1 MSLILKFFFF
11 LNCKKSRR
19 QIHFCGNSLIF
30 TKMDL
35 PSIFFCSLESTFQYE
50 TPCKP
55 KSRLWYSKNQGDLCN
70 KISCLQQKYSKT
82 EVYSKKR
89 SFFFPNL
96 RLFYCIFRLAH
107 HHHGIPMPPPSVML
121 SMPPP
126 TVNMASGNV
135 MTTHAPQHI
144 TPHSNHMHI
153 QHVVHHHSP

>member
-1 MSLILKFFFF
+1 MKHPVNQNRGYDIQKIKVIYVIKF
-11 LNCKKSRR
+11 
-19 QIHFCGNSLIF
+19 
-30 TKMDL
+30 
-35 PSIFFCSLESTFQYE
+35 PV
-50 TPCKP
+50 
-55 KSRLWYSKNQGDLCN
+55 CN
-70 KISCLQQKYSKT
+70 KSIPKLRFIPKN
-82 EVYSKKR
+82 EV
-89 SFFFPNL
+89 FFPNL